1 MADKLPWFSRGD
13 YYWDVLKGK
22 LMCLTQGGEPVFATY
37 LFASVASGGESAWI
51 RQDENATDLETDK
64 EYLFFQH
71 FVGVEK
77 AGLVYVQYPV
87 GEEIYTT
94 DKLVPDTSKGEEF
107 AYIDNK
113 VSPFNDP
120 DAITEFF
127 VTKGVTIA
135 FKYYNNQPF
144 SLRQKLRFLGRKF
157 RQEEV
162 TINGKHPL
170 TGAVVT
176 EEEFNRLKSIAR
188 PIYMRR
194 IA

>member
-1 MADKLPWFSRGD
+1 MGNLPWFQKGQ
-13 YYWDVLKGK
+13 YYYDALKDK
-22 LMCLTQGGEPVFATY
+22 LMYLSEGGEPVFATY

-77 AGLVYVQYPV
+77 AGLVYVQYPL
-87 GEEIYTT
+87 GEQIYTT

-120 DAITEFF
+120 DESTEFF
-127 VTKGVTIA
+127 VVKGVTIA
-135 FKYYNNQPF
+135 YKYYNNQPF
-144 SLRQKLRFLGRKF
+144 ALRQKLRFVGKKF
-157 RQEEV
+157 RQEE
-162 TINGKHPL
+162 IQKDKPHPA
-170 TGAVVT
+170 TKEIVT
-176 EEEFNRLKSIAR
+176 EAMYNELKRIAR

-194 IA
+194 IS

>member
-1 MADKLPWFSRGD
+1 MGNLPWFQKGQ
-13 YYWDVLKGK
+13 YYYDVLKDK
-22 LMCLTQGGEPVFATY
+22 LMYLSEGGEPVFATY
-37 LFASVASGGESAWI
+37 LFDSVDAGKESAWI

-77 AGLVYVQYPV
+77 AGLVYVQYPL

-107 AYIDNK
+107 AYIDNR

-120 DAITEFF
+120 DESTEFF
-127 VTKGVTIA
+127 VVKGVTIA
-135 FKYYNNQPF
+135 FKYFNNQPF
-144 SLRQKLRFLGRKF
+144 ALRQKLRFVGKKF
-157 RQEEV
+157 RQEFIEKDKPHPV
-162 TINGKHPL
+162 TKV
-170 TGAVVT
+170 TVT
-176 EEEFNRLKSIAR
+176 EEEYNRLKSIAR
-188 PIYMRR
+188 PLYMRR

>member
-1 MADKLPWFSRGD
+1 MGNLPWFQKGQ
-13 YYWDVLKGK
+13 YYYDVLKDK
-22 LMCLTQGGEPVFATY
+22 LMYLSEGGEPVFATY
-37 LFASVASGGESAWI
+37 LFDSVDAGKESAWI

-77 AGLVYVQYPV
+77 AGLVYVQYPL
-87 GEEIYTT
+87 GEQIYTT

-120 DAITEFF
+120 DESTEFF
-127 VTKGVTIA
+127 VVKGVTIA
-135 FKYYNNQPF
+135 YKYYNNQPF
-144 SLRQKLRFLGRKF
+144 ALRQKLRFVGKKF
-157 RQEEV
+157 RQEE
-162 TINGKHPL
+162 IQKDKPHPA
-170 TGAVVT
+170 TKEIVT
-176 EEEFNRLKSIAR
+176 EAMYNELKRIAR

-194 IA
+194 IS

>member
-1 MADKLPWFSRGD
+1 MGNLPWFQKGQ
-13 YYWDVLKGK
+13 YYYDVLKDK
-22 LMCLTQGGEPVFATY
+22 LMYLSEGGEPVFATY

-77 AGLVYVQYPV
+77 AGLVYVQYPL
-87 GEEIYTT
+87 GEQIYTT

-120 DAITEFF
+120 DESTEFF
-127 VTKGVTIA
+127 VVKGVTIA
-135 FKYYNNQPF
+135 YKYYNNQPF
-144 SLRQKLRFLGRKF
+144 ALRQKLRFVGKKF
-157 RQEEV
+157 RQEE
-162 TINGKHPL
+162 IQKDKPHPA
-170 TGAVVT
+170 TKEIVT
-176 EEEFNRLKSIAR
+176 EAMYNELKRIAR

-194 IA
+194 IS

>member
-1 MADKLPWFSRGD
+1 MGNLPWFKKGD
-13 YYWDVLKGK
+13 YYYDVLKDK
-22 LMCLTQGGEPVFATY
+22 LMYLSEGGEPVFATY
-37 LFASVASGGESAWI
+37 LFDSVDAGKESAWI
-51 RQDENATDLETDK
+51 RMDENATDLETDK

-77 AGLVYVQYPV
+77 AGLVYVQYPL

-120 DAITEFF
+120 DESTEFF
-127 VTKGVTIA
+127 IVKGVTIA

-144 SLRQKLRFLGRKF
+144 ALRQKLRFVGKKF
-157 RQEEV
+157 KQEEIEKNKPHPV
-162 TINGKHPL
+162 TKEIVSEAMYN
-170 TGAVVT
+170 
-176 EEEFNRLKSIAR
+176 ELKKTAR
-188 PIYMRR
+188 PLYMRR
-194 IA
+194 VS